1 LKIYCSAFLEEI
13 GGKMQHNAFVHKN
26 KKAPP
31 KPAELKGHGLKRI
44 GKRVITPLLIV

>member
-1 LKIYCSAFLEEI
+1 MYCSAFLEEI
-13 GGKMQHNAFVHKN
+13 DGKMHYVAFVHKN

-31 KPAELKGHGLKRI
+31 KPAGLKGHGLKRI